1 MLLVSLFSLTS
12 LVGCNKGNPD
22 VVSLDWNQGETF
34 HVAANYKQAANKT
47 EESATAHLDGGEPD
61 KFDTES
67 WSDEVVWTYQ
77 VVETGM
83 KPKASDELY
92 DFSIT
97 ATGDQARI
105 SVVRAFLDE
114 SLNDDEAMLEADP
127 VVYMVFLED
136 RDRLAGIVSFVNVD
150 GDRVEKSYSSK
161 ELGKSWNAL
170 SQSQLTYAPTY
181 LAPYSATWETST
193 KVLENGALLDSEKV
207 DHGVVDTFF
216 DDEVGGG
223 LVSARYED
231 GQPWPTWVVSDN
243 MESVLLT
250 DSEVDAKRA
259 ERPYLAPEMPEDFD
273 YRAALQS
280 AIDIDAA
287 LTLDD
292 ETLAG
297 GWSSRT
303 ADEYTPWAGSWW
315 PLSKAELVF
324 GHDYGSDNTFSQRIK
339 EQVDPIKKDMDDLST
354 ELRDMEDG
362 AEKDA
367 KREEYSAKQKELVE
381 ILVEYYNQLRQD
393 LDGGVI
399 TVENG
404 VMTHTTDGWSY
415 QLDDLSAMDKFALKM
430 YFDDDIPGNNPFF
443 LSAWEILNSYNPS
456 GGSWWGHCNGWAA
469 AAILVDEP
477 RETKSVQINGNSVE
491 LDIGDQKGLLT
502 ESHYSTYSRFYG
514 SRYYKEGDDIAD
526 LHPKAFHNI
535 INFYL
540 RQQRVPLVFDTTA
553 GDAVWNF
560 PAYGA
565 DVTVNETTDPAE
577 AGKVNINTASVE
589 ELDTLPG
596 IGPSKGAAVVEYR
609 EFNGPFQAI
618 EDIKNVSG
626 IGDATFADLEPLIT
640 ISAFMRTFEVS
651 AAVDFATDGVDEEW
665 VDTAVGSPKG
675 FTNTYSY
682 TLTTDADGLVTGQG
696 TWQNENEHPDFAWVP
711 YHNANQESSN
721 SSENPFLPY
730 GTLVETLGQ
739 EIERK

>member
-1 MLLVSLFSLTS
+1 MLLVSLFSLSS
-12 LVGCNKGNPD
+12 LTGCNRGNPD

-34 HVAANYKQAANKT
+34 HVAANYKNAANKT

-67 WSDEVVWTYQ
+67 WSDEVIWTYQ

-83 KPKASDELY
+83 KPNKSDELY

-105 SVVRAFLDE
+105 SVVRAFVDE
-114 SLNDDEAMLEADP
+114 SLNDDPAMLEADP

-150 GDRVEKSYSSK
+150 GERTEKSYSSN

-193 KVLENGALLDSEKV
+193 SVLENGSLLDSEKV
-207 DHGVVDTFF
+207 DAGVVDTFF

-223 LVSARYED
+223 LVAARYED
-231 GQPWPTWVVSDN
+231 GQPWPTWVVADN
-243 MESVLLT
+243 MESVLLS
-250 DSEVDAKRA
+250 DAEVEAKRA

-273 YRAALQS
+273 YRAALGT

-287 LTLDD
+287 LTLDE

-303 ADEYTPWAGSWW
+303 EDEYTPWAGSWW
-315 PLSKAELVF
+315 KLSEAELVF
-324 GHDYGSDNTFSQRIK
+324 GYVSGDDNTYSQRIK
-339 EQVDPIKKDMDDLST
+339 DQVDPIKEEMDNLSN
-354 ELRDMEDG
+354 EIRDMEDG
-362 AEKDA
+362 DEKDA
-367 KREEYSAKQKELVE
+367 KREEYSAKQKELVT
-381 ILVEYYNQLRQD
+381 ILVDYFNGIRAD
-393 LDGGVI
+393 LDGGII
-399 TVENG
+399 TVADG
-404 VMTHTTDGWSY
+404 KMTHTADNWSY
-415 QLDDLSAMDKFALKM
+415 DLDTLSPMDKFALKM
-430 YFDDDIPGNNPFF
+430 YFDNDLPGNNPFF
-443 LSAWEILNSYNPS
+443 LSAWEILNSYNPA

-469 AAILVDEP
+469 AAILHNEP
-477 RETKSVQINGNSVE
+477 RVSRDLEINGQTVE
-491 LDIGDQKGLLT
+491 YTTADQKGLLT

-526 LHPKAFHNI
+526 LYPKAFHNI
-535 INFYL
+535 INFYI
-540 RQQRVPLVFDTTA
+540 RSQRVPLVFDTTA

-565 DVTVNETTDPAE
+565 DVTVTETTDPTE
-577 AGKVNINTASVE
+577 ATKININTATVE

-596 IGPSKGAAVVEYR
+596 IGPSKGAAVVEHR
-609 EFNGPFQAI
+609 EFNGPFQTI
-618 EDIKNVSG
+618 EQIKDVSG

-640 ISAFMRTFEVS
+640 VSAFQRTFDVS
-651 AAVDFATDGVDEEW
+651 AAVQFATDGVSEEH
-665 VDTAVGSPKG
+665 VDTAEGSPNG
-675 FTNTYSY
+675 FTNTYKY
-682 TLTTDADGLVTGQG
+682 TLVTDANGLVTGQG
-696 TWQNENEHPDFAWVP
+696 TWENENEHPDFAWVP
-711 YHNANQESSN
+711 YHNANSESGN

-730 GTLVETLGQ
+730 DKLNATLDESS
-739 EIERK
+739 ERK